1 MGVSY
6 LHEDGLLILECEGSF
21 TLEEARQV
29 VKDGLKSF
37 PGQGSP
43 ALLIS
48 DPSSPFAPPA
58 EEVPYMAQSLADT
71 LPHIKP
77 QVALYVDS
85 DVKFGIGRM
94 IGIHC
99 EEIGVN
105 LRVFRDLQ
113 EAKDWLR
120 QF

>member
-1 MGVSY
+1 MSVSY
-6 LHEDGLLILECEGSF
+6 RHEDGLLILECEGTFS
-21 TLEEARQV
+21 LEEARQV
-29 VKDGLKSF
+29 VQDGFTSF
-37 PGQGSP
+37 PGQDPP

-48 DPSSPFAPPA
+48 DPNSPFAPPA
-58 EEVPYMAQSLADT
+58 EAVPYMAQSLAAT
-71 LPHIKP
+71 LPHINP